1 MSGDRQMVT
10 KGLRAAGLAVALII
24 ATEAS
29 GRVPAPMIPIALV
42 EDVKSTTA
50 DVEFMDYLGAGQ
62 VIKLGPGDVLVLS
75 YLKSCEHETIT
86 GGTVSVGA
94 ERSEVQGGK
103 IVRAKVRCDGGKI
116 RLTAAAANTSAASAF
131 RLQSAP
137 SEPRLYARA
146 PMIQLPKLQMFDSR
160 TLVIERTDRPG
171 EHFEIKIDDNL
182 ADGGFYDLAKAN
194 KRLTRG
200 ATYSASI
207 GLRKITFKVDAR
219 AKSGN
224 TTIVSRLLRFQ

>member
-1 MSGDRQMVT
+1 MVS
-10 KGLRAAGLAVALII
+10 KALRVVALAATLTI
-24 ATEAS
+24 ATEAW
-29 GRVPAPMIPIALV
+29 GRAPVPMIPTALV

-50 DVEFMDYLGAGQ
+50 KVEFMDYLGAGQ
-62 VIKLGPGDVLVLS
+62 VIKLDPGDTLILS

-103 IVRAKVRCDGGKI
+103 IIRAKVRCDGGKI
-116 RLTAAAANTSAASAF
+116 RLSSANTNTSAASAF
-131 RLQSAP
+131 RLQSAAN
-137 SEPRLYARA
+137 EPRLYARS
-146 PMIQLPKLQMFDSR
+146 PMIQIPSLQLADSR

-171 EHFEIKIDDNL
+171 EHFEITIDDTMAN
-182 ADGGFYDLAKAN
+182 GGFYDLAKAN

-200 ATYSASI
+200 AVYSASI
-207 GLRKITFKVDAR
+207 GLRKITFKVDAH